1 MNVHLL
7 IFTCPQVIHTI
18 DHYKSE
24 AGRSEIRAL
33 ELATV
38 TRDNSSSGC
47 WDPPT
52 TGILV
57 TQVCHQKLSGLS
69 GAPRGRLLSGVGVV
83 HPEGGSLAT
92 TVDDVENHGDDMR
105 EAGGETSRLFEVHS
119 ELGIGLTLDHGGHLN
134 LW

>member
-1 MNVHLL
+1 MNVLL
-7 IFTCPQVIHTI
+7 IFTRAYPQVIHTI
-18 DHYKSE
+18 DHLKSE

-38 TRDNSSSGC
+38 TRDNSSAGC

-57 TQVCHQKLSGLS
+57 TQVCHQKLSVLLGASSGLT
-69 GAPRGRLLSGVGVV
+69 SGVEV
-83 HPEGGSLAT
+83 HPVGHPPNTVIDGEGMQEQDGKTLS
-92 TVDDVENHGDDMR
+92 
-105 EAGGETSRLFEVHS
+105 LFEVHP
-119 ELGIGLTLDHGGHLN
+119 ELGIGLTLDRRGGLN